1 MIKLNKPEEAETI
14 EVLLTPEKSPLA
26 YKEKVDELME
36 QQAFNSREEAEQWVR
51 TTPIVIELYYEKH
64 SGLFAVESEALE
76 SGGIKSPYTG
86 EEIVE

>member
-1 MIKLNKPEEAETI
+1 MKIHEPENAETI
-14 EVLLTPEKSPLA
+14 SVLLTPEKFPLA

-36 QQAFNSREEAEQWVR
+36 QGAFNTRKEAEQRVQ

-76 SGGIKSPYTG
+76 SPGIKSPYSG
-86 EEIVE
+86 EELED